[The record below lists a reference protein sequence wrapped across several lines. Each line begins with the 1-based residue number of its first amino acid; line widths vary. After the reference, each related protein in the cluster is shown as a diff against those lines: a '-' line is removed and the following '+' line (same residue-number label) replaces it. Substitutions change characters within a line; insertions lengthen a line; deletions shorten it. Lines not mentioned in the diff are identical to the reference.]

1 MVGNNFGG
9 IIVPVIRKGIDL
21 INNFNEILDFCQ
33 NYREPIFLTNNGQ
46 GELAV
51 MSIEAYEELVGRI
64 ELYQSLQMGLDQINN
79 GEIIEEEE
87 MMEILNNYIGK

>member
-1 MVGNNFGG
+1 M
-9 IIVPVIRKGIDL
+9 PAIRNSIDL
-21 INNFNEILDFCQ
+21 MNNFNEIREFCQ
-33 NYREPIFLTNNGQ
+33 NYREPIFLTNNGR

-64 ELYQSLQMGLDQINN
+64 ELYHALQMGLDQINN

-87 MMEILNNYIGK
+87 MMEKLNNYLR

>member
-1 MVGNNFGG
+1 M
-9 IIVPVIRKGIDL
+9 PAIRSSADL
-21 INNFNEILDFCQ
+21 MNNFNEIREFCQ

-51 MSIEAYEELVGRI
+51 MSIDAYEELVGKI
-64 ELYQSLQMGLDQINN
+64 ELYHALQMGLDQINN

-87 MMEILNNYIGK
+87 MMETLNNYIGN

>member
-1 MVGNNFGG
+1 M
-9 IIVPVIRKGIDL
+9 PAIRKNTDL
-21 INNFNEILDFCQ
+21 LNNYNEIREFCK
-33 NYREPIFLTNNGQ
+33 NYREPIFLTNNGE

-64 ELYQSLQMGLDQINN
+64 ELYHALQMGLDQINN

-87 MMEILNNYIGK
+87 FMEFLDKLE